1 MDHARHQRGLPEP
14 ELVARAFV
22 EAWADRDAR
31 AIADLFVED
40 ADFVNVVGL
49 WWRDRDRI
57 EQAHAY
63 GFERIF
69 GRSRMSLRQ
78 VRTRRLGQDAA
89 VVHAAWRITGQ
100 SSPDGDDDPG
110 DRAGVLVF
118 VMARQADGWLAV
130 AAQNTDRVAGA
141 DTLVTG
147 PTGPAD
153 PAGAPGV
160 RGASYRRGR

>member
-63 GFERIF
+63 GFEHIF
-69 GRSRMSLRQ
+69 AQSRMSLRQ
-78 VRTRRLGQDAA
+78 VRTRRLGEDVA

-100 SSPDGDDDPG
+100 SSPDGKDVPG

-118 VMARQADGWLAV
+118 VMARRADGWWAV
-130 AAQNTDRVAGA
+130 TAQNTDRVAGA

-147 PTGPAD
+147 PAGPTG
-153 PAGAPGV
+153 PAGAPRV
-160 RGASYRRGR
+160 RGASYRRDR

>member
-1 MDHARHQRGLPEP
+1 MDNAHDQVGLPEP
-14 ELVARAFV
+14 DLVARAFV

-31 AIADLFVED
+31 AIADLFVQD

-49 WWRDRDRI
+49 WWRSRQRI

-69 GRSRMSLRQ
+69 AASTMTLRE
-78 VRTRRLGQDAA
+78 VRTRRLGEDVA

-100 SSPDGDDDPG
+100 ASPDGGGAGGEAPG
-110 DRAGVLVF
+110 ERAGVFVF
-118 VMARQADGWLAV
+118 VMVRQADGWLAV

-147 PTGPAD
+147 P
-153 PAGAPGV
+153 AGAPEV
-160 RGASYRRGR
+160 RGASYRQGR